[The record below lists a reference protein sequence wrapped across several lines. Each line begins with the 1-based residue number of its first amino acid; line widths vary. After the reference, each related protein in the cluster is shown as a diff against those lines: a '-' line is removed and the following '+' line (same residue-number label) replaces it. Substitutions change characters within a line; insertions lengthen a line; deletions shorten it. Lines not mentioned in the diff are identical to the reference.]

1 MITVGAVVGRG
12 FVGVNNELWLFIG
25 VDLRKISGRSSGK
38 RSCDCLLLE
47 NQMDSSYVLFFLPN

>member
-25 VDLRKISGRSSGK
+25 VDLRAGK
-38 RSCDCLLLE
+38 FLGVLVE
-47 NQMDSSYVLFFLPN
+47 NNHVAACC